1 VKCPNNCQCNKHK
14 AKRRLSNGH
23 FAPNNTSL
31 PGRRAL
37 AGSTYGDE
45 QRARNRRATEERH
58 AKGIDWRDTPS
69 QRFDWDAAIA
79 RMRKIF
85 DEVYGK

>member
-1 VKCPNNCQCNKHK
+1 MKCTNDCHCGKHDQH
-14 AKRRLSNGH
+14 RRIPP
-23 FAPNNTSL
+23 PNNTSL

-45 QRARNRRATEERH
+45 QRARVQRAADERRS
-58 AKGIDWRDTPS
+58 KGIDWRDTPS
-69 QRFDWDAAIA
+69 DRFDWDAAIA

-85 DEVYGK
+85 EEVYE